1 MRRTILPAVLR
12 IGVRMSTVGR
22 TKPWSLGRS
31 SFTRTRFADAPGPLF
46 AGAGFVA
53 TSVFATSVFA
63 SAPPPSSSS
72 SVASPV
78 VSSSSSSFL
87 FFFFFFAAAAASA
100 AAAGVAPVSTSRRA
114 WSMHTSE
121 RRVELKGVRWS

>member
-22 TKPWSLGRS
+22 TNPWSLGKS
-31 SFTRTRFADAPGPLF
+31 SFTRTRLETAPGPLF
-46 AGAGFVA
+46 AAAGFCDA
-53 TSVFATSVFA
+53 PSAFATSPA

-72 SVASPV
+72 SVAS
-78 VSSSSSSFL
+78 SSS
-87 FFFFFFAAAAASA
+87 FFFFFFFFYAAAASA
-100 AAAGVAPVSTSRRA
+100 AAARFAPFSTSRRA